1 VAALGGKPV
10 LAAFGISMPALQ
22 AAGGLVVLL
31 MGLEMLRGAPTRVQ
45 HDQEPQTAADQVLV
59 PLAMPLLAGPGAIA
73 TVITL
78 ASRAAA
84 WREMMLLLIAVVV
97 VGAAVGVIL
106 ASAPRLGRVIGYRGQ
121 RILLRFMG
129 LILAAV
135 GAEVLLVGIYT
146 FVPPS

>member
-1 VAALGGKPV
+1 
-10 LAAFGISMPALQ
+10 MPALQ

-45 HDQEPQTAADQVLV
+45 HDQEPQSAADQVLV

-73 TVITL
+73 TAITL
-78 ASRAAA
+78 SSRAAA
-84 WREMMLLLIAVVV
+84 WHETAMLLIAVAV
-97 VGAAVGVIL
+97 VGAAIGVSL
-106 ASAPRLGRVIGYRGQ
+106 ASASRLGRVIDYRGQ

-135 GAEVLLVGIYT
+135 GAEVLLTGIST
-146 FVPPS
+146 FMPQSQR